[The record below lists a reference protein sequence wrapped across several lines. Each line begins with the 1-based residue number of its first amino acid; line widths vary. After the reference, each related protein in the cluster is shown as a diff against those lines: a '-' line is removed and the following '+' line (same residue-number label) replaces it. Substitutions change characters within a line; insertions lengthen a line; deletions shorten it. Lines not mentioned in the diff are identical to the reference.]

1 MIYVIAMNIFS
12 ISWENLRVILLL
24 PWRRKYFINAF
35 YMHLVEKM
43 QQFVLLSWSKKWQR
57 DSEKCVSFHKT
68 EQHEMIIFVSLY
80 TKAFHFHEV
89 EKYLVICVTSTKW
102 KVIQKETGNCG
113 KLFSIKVE
121 IIVIFLFPQNRKCY
135 TSKFCFYKMEW
146 YLMIHIT
153 PKEWKILDTEI

>member
-35 YMHLVEKM
+35 YIHLVEKM

-68 EQHEMIIFVSLY
+68 EQDKMIIFVSLH
-80 TKAFHFHEV
+80 TKALHFHEV

-102 KVIQKETGNCG
+102 KVIQKETEI
-113 KLFSIKVE
+113 SIKVE

-146 YLMIHIT
+146 YFMIHIT
-153 PKEWKILDTEI
+153 SKEWKILDIEI